1 MNWKCPE
8 HRERKTFFYDKN
20 KDEINIQHT
29 DGSVRV
35 PAIENDAEY
44 LGSLLLT
51 LVIDLKNYNEVNE
64 MKKKKKMITKL
75 NI

>member
-1 MNWKCPE
+1 MSWKSLK

-44 LGSLLLT
+44 LGKSPSHPS
-51 LVIDLKNYNEVNE
+51 DRF
-64 MKKKKKMITKL
+64 KKL
-75 NI
+75 